1 MTLGSVQNE
10 SRALKPLLGSVQN
23 EKCARSPTALSRAG
37 RERTETRVW
46 RGTAGHRRASSQ
58 EPCDDLDAR
67 REPAFHAVVLA
78 PAKLPSHVAFPAP
91 VIPFFSVHRHH
102 SLMNLASHQGIVP
115 LLSERSRNAKTS
127 LGIAPNCCRSAP
139 ETPKPRWAS
148 LQIAFGASPRRQ
160 NLAWHRVP
168 TSPSLRSQQAKIAQ
182 GLKRTPL
189 EKE

>member
-1 MTLGSVQNE
+1 MKN
-10 SRALKPLLGSVQN
+10 
-23 EKCARSPTALSRAG
+23 CARAPTVLSRTVGAQA
-37 RERTETRVW
+37 ETRVW

-91 VIPFFSVHRHH
+91 VIPFVSVHRHH

-127 LGIAPNCCRSAP
+127 LGIAPNCFRSAP
-139 ETPKPRWAS
+139 ETPKPRWHRSKLISERSRSTKTSRGIA
-148 LQIAFGASPRRQ
+148 LQHRLHCALNKRKLRR
-160 NLAWHRVP
+160 A
-168 TSPSLRSQQAKIAQ
+168 
-182 GLKRTPL
+182 
-189 EKE
+189 